1 MKRTALA
8 ALVCSACL
16 AWSSAAGAVPTEN
29 WESSLNDTPTALAA
43 AIGEELLRDKAD
55 EADKTT
61 PPAKPSKSAERK
73 DSAKKDGSQKS
84 AKSDKAQPSSDV
96 KEKTPSDKNDAAD
109 VKKDDAKDGKKSGYH
124 NAAPASVHA
133 LTADDQRIFDSL
145 DTLKIAPLEA
155 SDFYIGSIR
164 SGDSPMKVKRIFG
177 NPSKYS
183 TSMHYT
189 SMQYTGKDLKLRFA
203 IRNKLADS
211 LRSSGDSRK
220 SVRPGVE
227 SVFLTT
233 GTNILIGRDMRLK
246 YPIEVLLRQFG
257 IPDSMLRDTDANVYY
272 VTYESPKKDAMY
284 VFAVG
289 NRRVERVALM
299 PVRPPY
305 ITSEPAKD
313 PKKLTER
320 DFTLMGFGLNQP
332 FEANKYNMW
341 NKLVKRNNSSFW
353 LYGDYGV
360 EVDRRNMIQKVFLLT
375 NNGYTSRGAT
385 LGYHVSTILALYGRP
400 DRVEWGPDK
409 EKSVDAYYYDSPY
422 QKGVSLVIIMRHNE
436 PYVDDIILTSTPIK
450 NIQDPMERYGL
461 K

>member
-8 ALVCSACL
+8 ALVCSAFL
-16 AWSSAAGAVPTEN
+16 ACNSAAGAVSTEN
-29 WESSLNDTPTALAA
+29 WESSLKNAPTSLAA
-43 AIGEELLRDKAD
+43 AIGEELLLDNAD
-55 EADKTT
+55 GADKTAT
-61 PPAKPSKSAERK
+61 LEKPSKSAEPK
-73 DSAKKDGSQKS
+73 ESAKKDAAKKS
-84 AKSDKAQPSSDV
+84 AKSDEVQPSSTA
-96 KEKTPSDKNDAAD
+96 KEKTEPDKADDA
-109 VKKDDAKDGKKSGYH
+109 KKDDAKDGKKAGYH

-133 LTADDQRIFDSL
+133 LTSDDQRVFDSL

-155 SDFYIGSIR
+155 GDFYIGSIH

-189 SMQYTGKDLKLRFA
+189 SMQYTGKDLKLRFV

-211 LRSSGDSRK
+211 LRSRGASRK

-227 SVFLTT
+227 SAFLTT

-257 IPDSMLRDTDANVYY
+257 LPDSVLRDTDANVYY

-305 ITSEPAKD
+305 ITGEPSKD
-313 PKKLTER
+313 PMKLTEK

-360 EVDRRNMIQKVFLLT
+360 EVDRRNMVQKVFLLT

-436 PYVDDIILTSTPIK
+436 PYVDDVILTSTPIK

>member
-8 ALVCSACL
+8 ALVCSAFL
-16 AWSSAAGAVPTEN
+16 ACNSAAGAVSTEN
-29 WESSLNDTPTALAA
+29 WESSLKNAPTSLAA
-43 AIGEELLRDKAD
+43 AIGEELLLDNAD
-55 EADKTT
+55 GADKT
-61 PPAKPSKSAERK
+61 ASLEKPSKSAAPKE
-73 DSAKKDGSQKS
+73 SAKKDAAKKS
-84 AKSDKAQPSSDV
+84 AKSDKVQPSSTA
-96 KEKTPSDKNDAAD
+96 KEKTEPDKADDA
-109 VKKDDAKDGKKSGYH
+109 KKDDAKDGKKAGYH
-124 NAAPASVHA
+124 NAAPASVLA
-133 LTADDQRIFDSL
+133 LTSDDQRVFDSL

-155 SDFYIGSIR
+155 GDFYIGSIH

-189 SMQYTGKDLKLRFA
+189 SMQYTGKDLKLRFV

-227 SVFLTT
+227 SAFLTT

-257 IPDSMLRDTDANVYY
+257 LPDSVLRDTDANVYY

-305 ITSEPAKD
+305 ITGEPSKD
-313 PKKLTER
+313 PMKLTEK

-360 EVDRRNMIQKVFLLT
+360 EVDRRNMVQKVFLLT

-422 QKGVSLVIIMRHNE
+422 QRGVSLVIIMRHNE
-436 PYVDDIILTSTPIK
+436 PYVDDVILTSTPIK

>member
-8 ALVCSACL
+8 ALVFSACL

-29 WESSLNDTPTALAA
+29 WGNSLKDEPVSLAA
-43 AIGEELLRDKAD
+43 AVGEELLLDSAD
-55 EADKTT
+55 DTDKTVS
-61 PPAKPSKSAERK
+61 PEKPSKAAE
-73 DSAKKDGSQKS
+73 AKKTAKADAPKKKAASDKS
-84 AKSDKAQPSSDV
+84 APSAVANGNDKSD
-96 KEKTPSDKNDAAD
+96 TAD
-109 VKKDDAKDGKKSGYH
+109 NPKKDDAKEGKKTGYH

-133 LTADDQRIFDSL
+133 LTEDDQRIFDTL

-183 TSMHYT
+183 SSMHYT
-189 SMQYTGKDLKLRFA
+189 SMQYAGKDLKLRFVV
-203 IRNKLADS
+203 RNKLADS
-211 LRSSGDSRK
+211 LRSSGDTRK

-227 SVFLTT
+227 SIFLST

-257 IPDSMLRDTDANVYY
+257 IPNSVLRDTDANVYY

-284 VFAVG
+284 VFAIG

-305 ITSEPAKD
+305 VSSEPTKD
-313 PKKLTER
+313 PAKLTEK

-341 NKLVKRNNSSFW
+341 NKLVKRNNSNFW

-360 EVDRRNMIQKVFLLT
+360 EVDRRNMVQKVFLLT
-375 NNGYTSRGAT
+375 NNGYTGRGAT

-422 QKGVSLVIIMRHNE
+422 QKGVSLVIVMRHNE
-436 PYVDDIILTSTPIK
+436 PYVDDVILTSTPIK